1 MPIRMR
7 DLEPEDRDH
16 ASALLAEHDMS
27 SAGLSNGHSLFVGAF
42 DAETLVGLA
51 GLDSG
56 VGVGLL
62 RSLLV
67 IETRR
72 RGGIGAALV
81 DHLTARAWAMGARRL
96 YLFATEREAR
106 FAWLGWKRAGVPE
119 LVACLPDAPLVLD
132 FARRGWLATAVAFRY
147 DFET

>member
-7 DLEPEDRDH
+7 DLGPEDRET
-16 ASALLAEHDMS
+16 ARALLAAHDMS
-27 SAGLSNGHSLFVGAF
+27 DAGLAQGAALFVGAF
-42 DAETLVGLA
+42 DGETLVGLA

-56 VGVGLL
+56 AGAGLL

-67 IETRR
+67 IEARR
-72 RGGIGAALV
+72 RSGIGAALV

-96 YLFATEREAR
+96 YLFAAEREAR

-119 LVACLPDAPLVLD
+119 LVAALPDAPLVLD
-132 FARRGWLATAVAFRY
+132 FARRGWLATSVAFRY
-147 DFET
+147 DFDR

>member
-7 DLEPEDRDH
+7 DLGPDDRAN
-16 ASALLAEHDMS
+16 ASTLLDAHDMS
-27 SAGLSNGHSLFVGAF
+27 HAGLAEGTSLFVGAF
-42 DAETLVGLA
+42 DGDTLVGLA

-56 VGVGLL
+56 AGVGLL

-67 IETRR
+67 IEPRR

-119 LVACLPDAPLVLD
+119 LVAALADAPLVLD
-132 FARRGWLATAVAFRY
+132 FARRGWLATSVAFRY
-147 DFET
+147 DFER

>member
-7 DLEPEDRDH
+7 DLGPEDRETARD
-16 ASALLAEHDMS
+16 LLRAHDMS
-27 SAGLSNGHSLFVGAF
+27 DAGLADGASLFVGAF
-42 DAETLVGLA
+42 DGETLVGLA
-51 GLDSG
+51 GLDQG
-56 VGVGLL
+56 AGVGLL

-96 YLFATEREAR
+96 YLFAAEREAR

-119 LVACLPDAPLVLD
+119 LVAALADAPLVLD
-132 FARRGWLATAVAFRY
+132 FARRGWLAASVAFRY
-147 DFET
+147 DFER